1 MRLGVVFPQLEIT
14 ADPGAVR
21 DYAQTAEA
29 LGYTHLVVYDH
40 VVGAD
45 RSVRPDWRGTYDL
58 HSLFHEPFVLFGY
71 LAGLTQRLELVT
83 GILILPQRQT
93 VLVAKQCA
101 EVDVLTRGRF
111 RLGIGVGWNEVE
123 YQALNES
130 FGNRGKRS
138 EEQIDLL
145 RALFTQESVTFH
157 GRWHHV
163 EAAGINPLPVQRPI
177 PIWLGGHS
185 EAAVKRVARI
195 GDGWLPQRSPDEV
208 RPTIEQIRAYAREA
222 GRDPSNIGIEGRF
235 SIAGTTP
242 GDWAEVVEKWKDV
255 GATHLSVNTMGAGLR
270 SPQEHIEAI
279 QRFWETVSTHA

>member
-93 VLVAKQCA
+93 VLVAKQSA

-222 GRDPSNIGIEGRF
+222 GRDPSTIGIEGRF

-242 GDWAEVVEKWKDV
+242 EDWAEVVEKWKDV